1 MSLRKHV
8 TIFSSTT
15 LLMLGLYAAFVG
27 FFFFT
32 YGSYIE
38 NKVIDDQIN
47 TLTDNFTDD
56 FVFFASKS
64 KNGQKFINE
73 IRNNIKNINPPDLS
87 KQDQQVAKNNSN
99 LINNAIISLSLT
111 LLIFVILSVLVW
123 FYGLTQKEKIV
134 DTYGHIIQRIVLL
147 MIIVMLLEFL
157 FFTLVA
163 GNYTPV
169 DPNVVKTYLVES
181 LQNYANRK

>member
-15 LLMLGLYAAFVG
+15 LLMLGVYAAFVG

-47 TLTDNFTDD
+47 TLTNNFTDD

-64 KNGQKFINE
+64 ENGQELINE
-73 IRNNIKNINPPDLS
+73 IRKNIKKINPPDLS
-87 KQDQQVAKNNSN
+87 KQDIQVEKSNSDLVN
-99 LINNAIISLSLT
+99 KAIIALSIT
-111 LLIFVILSVLVW
+111 LCIFVVFSILVW
-123 FYGLTQKEKIV
+123 FYGLNDKEKRV
-134 DTYGHIIQRIVLL
+134 DTYGHIIQRIVVL

-169 DPNVVKTYLVES
+169 DPNVVKKYLVES
-181 LQNYANRK
+181 LQKYANKK

>member
-15 LLMLGLYAAFVG
+15 LLMLGVYAAFVG

-38 NKVIDDQIN
+38 NNVIDNQIN

-64 KNGQKFINE
+64 ETGQDFIHQ
-73 IRNNIKNINPPDLS
+73 IRNNIKNIKSPDLS
-87 KQDQQVAKNNSN
+87 KEDEEVNKNNNSVIKKAVIT
-99 LINNAIISLSLT
+99 LAIT
-111 LLIFVILSVLVW
+111 FVVFVILSIIVW
-123 FYGLTQKEKIV
+123 FYGLNQKEKKH
-134 DTYGHIIQRIVLL
+134 DSYGHIIQRIVVL

-169 DPNVVKTYLVES
+169 DPNNVKKYLVES
-181 LQNYANRK
+181 LQKYANKK

>member
-15 LLMLGLYAAFVG
+15 LLMLGVYAAFVG

-56 FVFFASKS
+56 FIFFASKS
-64 KNGQKFINE
+64 TNGEKFITQ
-73 IRNNIKNINPPDLS
+73 IRNNLQNITPPDLS
-87 KQDQQVAKNNSN
+87 QQDKKVAENNSA
-99 LINNAIISLSLT
+99 LIKKAIIALSIT
-111 LLIFVILSVLVW
+111 FAVFVILSLIVW
-123 FYGLTQKEKIV
+123 YYGLTSKEKIF

-169 DPNVVKTYLVES
+169 DPNVVKKYLVES
-181 LQNYANRK
+181 LKKYATSK